1 MTKLLPTF
9 LSALFTL
16 LRVVL
21 PQDMWFS
28 HRIHTPIPLVGVTY
42 QVSPG
47 TTIVYPL
54 YMDLVRKPKIA
65 CIHTDLKTYDQWK
78 YGRYSYCVKNLGP
91 EYVDSLIEKDSE
103 SDLSNI

>member
-65 CIHTDLKTYDQWK
+65 CKYTDLKMHDRCK
-78 YGRYSYCVKNLGP
+78 YSRYLHYVKIWAQNMSIP
-91 EYVDSLIEKDSE
+91 
-103 SDLSNI
+103 